1 MLLISKKFL
10 HPSLPLT
17 LLSNFAAQRSQK
29 FPKVFSRGCVNQ
41 LPFFS
46 YAKDGELNLTSR
58 FVYVNYTIIR
68 IPFQSWDSSLF
79 PPPHLE
85 LNVRCLPKNQK
96 HSPKK
101 MIVQSMLSIYYAR
114 IRFKKKS
121 PWHTKLNK
129 IQGLSAF
136 PFRFPGLKKP
146 PGNQCTRPVHLG
158 ISVITSFHTSVTVGV
173 KPEV

>member
-114 IRFKKKS
+114 IRFKKKITMT
-121 PWHTKLNK
+121 HKTKQNPRT
-129 IQGLSAF
+129 SAF